1 MLQPPVKPISPST
14 TTSAT
19 LPSANNFTVSLWFKA
34 SSTQK
39 GALFSEQ
46 NQSIGSTPSSWDP
59 MLYVDSNCKLEGG
72 IYTGSTPGITSSSTV
87 NNSTWHYAVLTVN
100 KTSTTQTLYLDGS
113 QVGTWSGTPEG
124 PFTTVSIGAGYT
136 ASWPNPPSSGTS
148 YFDGQIDDVRVSS
161 SATARTA
168 NWITTEWNNQNSPST
183 FYSVGSAETNDTTPP
198 TVSIT
203 APTGGATIQNGQSV
217 TASAS
222 DAGSG
227 VQQVEFRYC
236 SGWSCSFA
244 SGTTIG
250 SPDTTSPY
258 SVTWSSMPANGTY
271 TIVARATDN
280 SGNTA
285 DSSPVTVLVS
295 NGGGGGSVGYDT
307 ASSTGGAA
315 VTTLSWSHTVAS
327 QTNRMLVVGI
337 QNESSSTS
345 SSCQITSGY
354 PKYNGV
360 AMTKIASRVT
370 TTASTY
376 QCAALYYLAAP
387 ATGANTVQVNFDAA
401 VDATAGAVSL
411 YNVKQSAPDASNS
424 SNNDSAATSTSVTT
438 TSANSWVVDVF
449 GSGQALG
456 DLNSGAGQ
464 TNRVLQDASGGS
476 TARRH
481 EHEDR
486 RQPGLDDDVLDA
498 DGHQPQRPGRRR
510 LRADRRLD
518 PADELARVQRGHE
531 PGDAVRGLDRRA
543 RVDVLLQPVG
553 DHNLHHDRHRER
565 LRVRHRRPSSSRDC
579 RRPGS
584 RAPVLPRRPARTRR
598 TPTRSRPRTRPRPQ
612 RRPSTCSTTPAT

>member
-1 MLQPPVKPISPST
+1 
-14 TTSAT
+14 
-19 LPSANNFTVSLWFKA
+19 
-34 SSTQK
+34 
-39 GALFSEQ
+39 
-46 NQSIGSTPSSWDP
+46 
-59 MLYVDSNCKLEGG
+59 MLYVDSNGKLEGG

-148 YFDGQIDDVRVSS
+148 YFSGQIDDVRVSS
-161 SATARTA
+161 SATARSA

-183 FYSVGSAETNDTTPP
+183 FYSVGSAETNDSTPP

-203 APTGGATIQNGQSV
+203 APTGGATIQNGQAV

-327 QTNRMLVVGI
+327 QSNRMLVVGI

-456 DLNSGAGQ
+456 DLNSGASQ

-476 TARRH
+476 TSGGMSTKTVASPGSTTMSWTQTGINRSAQVVAAFAPINDSTPPTSSLAFNEGTSPGTQYEVSTGAHAWTYYYSPSATTTFTMTDTASDSGSGIGSGRVPGTVDDRVHGHRCCQDVQPVHVEHLHDHDLELDRARSADRQRVRQ
-481 EHEDR
+481 R
-486 RQPGLDDDVLDA
+486 RQPDPGDGHLRPRRDGA
-498 DGHQPQRPGRRR
+498 DGTV
-510 LRADRRLD
+510 
-518 PADELARVQRGHE
+518 RVALG
-531 PGDAVRGLDRRA
+531 RA
-543 RVDVLLQPVG
+543 RT
-553 DHNLHHDRHRER
+553 
-565 LRVRHRRPSSSRDC
+565 
-579 RRPGS
+579 
-584 RAPVLPRRPARTRR
+584 TRR
-598 TPTRSRPRTRPRPQ
+598 SRCR
-612 RRPSTCSTTPAT
+612 